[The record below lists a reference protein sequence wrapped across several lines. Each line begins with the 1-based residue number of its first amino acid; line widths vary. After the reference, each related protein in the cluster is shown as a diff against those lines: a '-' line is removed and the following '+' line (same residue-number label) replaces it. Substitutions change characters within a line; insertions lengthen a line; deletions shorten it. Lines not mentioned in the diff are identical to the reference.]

1 MAQTWRVSR
10 AKQAAFRVIDA
21 AGHPLRPFLSP
32 RPSRSAPVRNIL
44 VLEPWF
50 IGDLVLA
57 TPILRALREK
67 FPDSRLT
74 LLGKQH
80 AVDLLENT
88 GLVDDIIVFDLPWTA
103 SGATRKY
110 DPRRYDPAQ
119 WKVLSDE
126 LRKRRFDVTLD
137 ARMDFRS
144 NVIGFMTG
152 AARRIGYGFG
162 GGAFLLTDAVKA
174 RPNEH
179 HRVVD
184 WMTLMSPLMAGRG
197 ESENAESMAKRL
209 PPLLKVSDYE
219 RRAAASRLSA
229 KSIIEGDVVVTIHA
243 GARDPRRRWPIEGFA
258 NVARVLKNQFGA
270 KIVLLLEP
278 DAPEPALEVFDAT
291 LRTTIREMMAIIDRS
306 SLFLCNDSGPMHIA
320 DALDVPVVAVFLTGN
335 PAWHRPFREFQRV
348 VGAGTG
354 HDFREAP
361 TESAVIAAA
370 GEQLRFSLSRAP
382 NASEG
387 KMV

>member
-1 MAQTWRVSR
+1 MAQTWRVTS

-21 AGHPLRPFLSP
+21 AGSPLRPLLSP
-32 RPSRSAPVRNIL
+32 RPPRTAPVRNIL
-44 VLEPWF
+44 VIEPWF

-57 TPILRALREK
+57 TPILRALGEK
-67 FPDSRLT
+67 FPEARIT
-74 LLGKQH
+74 LFGKQH
-80 AVDLLENT
+80 AVELLENS

-103 SGATRKY
+103 SGTRKKY

-119 WKVLSDE
+119 WKILSDE
-126 LRKRRFDVTLD
+126 LRERRFDLTLD
-137 ARMDFRS
+137 ARMDLRS
-144 NVIGFMTG
+144 NVIAFMTG

-162 GGAFLLTDAVKA
+162 GGAFLLTDPIKA

-184 WMTLMSPLMAGRG
+184 WMTLMSPLSQG
-197 ESENAESMAKRL
+197 ESAESAESLAHRL
-209 PPLLKVSDYE
+209 PPLLKVSDQE
-219 RRAAASRLSA
+219 RRTAAETLAA
-229 KSIIEGDVVVTIHA
+229 KGIESGDTVVTIHA
-243 GARDPRRRWPIEGFA
+243 GARDARRRWPLASFA
-258 NVARVLKNQFGA
+258 NVGAQLKNQFGA

-278 DAPEPALEVFDAT
+278 GAPAPAVDVFDAT
-291 LRTTIREMMAIIDRS
+291 LRTTLRQMMAVIDRS

-335 PAWHRPFREFQRV
+335 PVWHRPFRDFQKV

-354 HDFREAP
+354 HDFRDAP

-370 GEQLRFSLSRAP
+370 EEQLRFSLSRKP
-382 NASEG
+382 ASSPETTA
-387 KMV
+387 